1 GHPRQDR
8 VRPIGEPQPSDLP
21 HGLGN
26 RQPRPAIGGGQGR
39 GLANGK
45 TKVFKG
51 GWGQPPFFYRQKK
64 SQTLKTWDRMPFGW
78 KTGLEPATSGTT
90 IQRSN
95 QLSYNHHLKRTQK
108 YSIVSIKP
116 NNFGP
121 WRTKFFQRAV
131 PQFHWESKY
140 DLVGFGSWY
149 I

>member
-1 GHPRQDR
+1 KYFGKFFVNATYKNCPDHRNSQ
-8 VRPIGEPQPSDLP
+8 IGF
-21 HGLGN
+21 G
-26 RQPRPAIGGGQGR
+26 
-39 GLANGK
+39 
-45 TKVFKG
+45 
-51 GWGQPPFFYRQKK
+51 QKK
-64 SQTLKTWDRMPFGW
+64 SQTLKIWDRMPFGW